1 MLEVAGVDRVI
12 TLDLHASQIQGFF
25 DVPVDNLVSEPTMT
39 KYIMDNVADYT
50 EGVVIA
56 KNAGAA
62 KRVTSFADRLKID
75 FAIIHK
81 ELPYSNNNNNHHN
94 FHHEINAQAPMQSLM
109 GTEGTL
115 IPGNNL
121 SRSLATSPETDSS
134 NLTIVGEVQ
143 GKVAFIL
150 VIIRDCY
157 SFNNTSNNSMYFLTR
172 MT

>member
-39 KYIMDNVADYT
+39 KYIMDNVADYAD
-50 EGVVIA
+50 GVVIA

-81 ELPYSNNNNNHHN
+81 ELPYSSCNNNNHN
-94 FHHEINAQAPMQSLM
+94 FHHEVHAQTPLQSLM
-109 GTEGTL
+109 ATEGIL

-121 SRSLATSPETDSS
+121 SRSLATSPATEAS
-134 NLTIVGEVQ
+134 NLTIVGEVE

-150 VIIRDCY
+150 VTLKHQRSKYTSKII
-157 SFNNTSNNSMYFLTR
+157 FNN
-172 MT
+172 